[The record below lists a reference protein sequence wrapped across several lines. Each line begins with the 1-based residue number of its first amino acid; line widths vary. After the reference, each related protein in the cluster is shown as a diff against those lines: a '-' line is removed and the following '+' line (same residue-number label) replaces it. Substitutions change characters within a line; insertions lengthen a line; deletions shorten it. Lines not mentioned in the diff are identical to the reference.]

1 MNSGKVFKWA
11 IISLAVIF
19 IIHQAFSSFYKP
31 ITTETALFHSG
42 TEGIDISGFI
52 VRNEMVVTEKANGAL
67 HFLVED
73 GTRVAKDGT
82 IAQIYDSESA
92 SITVSEIENLKGKIE
107 DMKNIIAYNNLD
119 ATDLDTVNNKLNAA
133 INELVITCS
142 AGQFSEV
149 EKAKQELLSIIN
161 RKQMVIGATTD
172 FTPQLEELEARVNSL
187 EASLPS
193 VKDKIKAEIS
203 GYFASSSDGYENSVD
218 ISKLSKITP
227 EEFAKIEPSEKP
239 KNVIGKIVS
248 DYEWYIVAKIS
259 MNDSLT
265 YKEGESVKIST
276 SLKTAPTLS
285 AKVKHIN
292 VSDVG
297 EDAIIVLSCSQ
308 MSSEI
313 AAIRTAPM
321 TLVKTE
327 YSGLKVSRK
336 ALRVADSKTGVFVVN
351 SMQVKFVPV
360 NVVFSNDDYIICE
373 QLASDSDVLR
383 LYDEVIV
390 KGRNLY
396 DGKIIG

>member
-1 MNSGKVFKWA
+1 MKGSSVLKGV
-11 IISLAVIF
+11 IILLSAVF
-19 IIHQAFSSFYKP
+19 IIHQIISSVYNPVKTESAVFYTAVDGFK
-31 ITTETALFHSG
+31 ITG
-42 TEGIDISGFI
+42 VV
-52 VRNEMVVTEKANGAL
+52 VRNEILVNSDKNGVMHFVTADGSRVSKNGVIAN
-67 HFLVED
+67 
-73 GTRVAKDGT
+73 
-82 IAQIYDSESA
+82 IYDSEAA
-92 SITVSEIENLKGKIE
+92 SITVSEIENLKSKIE

-119 ATDLDTVNNKLNAA
+119 ATDLDTVNNKLNDAV
-133 INELVITCS
+133 NELVTTCAS
-142 AGQFSEV
+142 GQFSDV
-149 EKAKQELLSIIN
+149 ENAKQELLSIIN
-161 RKQMVIGATTD
+161 RKQMVIGTTTD

-187 EASLPS
+187 EATLPS
-193 VKDKIKAEIS
+193 VKDKIKADIS
-203 GYFASSSDGYENSVD
+203 GYFASSIDGYETSVD
-218 ISKLSKITP
+218 ISNLAEMTP
-227 EEFAKIEPSEKP
+227 ESFSQIKQSEKP
-239 KNVIGKIVS
+239 QNVIGKIVS
-248 DYEWYIVAKIS
+248 DYEWYIIAKIS

-265 YKEGESVKIST
+265 YKEGQTVKIST
-276 SLKTAPTLS
+276 SLKTAPTLT

-327 YSGLKVSRK
+327 YSGLKVSKR
-336 ALRVADSKTGVFVVN
+336 ALRVDDSKTGVFVVN

-360 NVVFSNDDYIICE
+360 NVIYSNDDYIICE